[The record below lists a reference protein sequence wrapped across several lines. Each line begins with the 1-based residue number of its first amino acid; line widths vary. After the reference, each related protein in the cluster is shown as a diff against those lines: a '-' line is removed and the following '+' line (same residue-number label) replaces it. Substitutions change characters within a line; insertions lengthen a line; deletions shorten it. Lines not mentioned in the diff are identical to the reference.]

1 MTEIVATER
10 SSRDYVNALARGL
23 EVIRVFTRH
32 QPRMTLSEVARAT
45 DMTRA
50 TVRRFLLTLAQEGY
64 VGSDGKYY
72 RLTPKV
78 LDLGFSVLSSM
89 DIWESGQ
96 PIMNEL
102 AEKLEESCFAAVL
115 DVDTVIYVLR
125 ASSRRVVNVGI
136 TIGSR
141 VPAHCVST
149 GRVLLSGLSD
159 DALDEY
165 LGRAKLVKYTP
176 TTVTSKS
183 KLRRLVV
190 ETRRQGFAIV
200 DQELEVG
207 LRSISVPVRDRAGAI
222 VAALNVCCP
231 SPRVAPEE
239 MRGRILAE
247 LLASAQRISLAL
259 ER

>member
-165 LGRAKLVKYTP
+165 LDRAKLVKYTP

-239 MRGRILAE
+239 MRGRILGE

>member
-45 DMTRA
+45 DMARA

-159 DALDEY
+159 DALDRY
-165 LGRAKLVKYTP
+165 LDRAKLVKYTP

-183 KLRRLVV
+183 KLRRLVL

-207 LRSISVPVRDRAGAI
+207 LRSISVPVRDRAGDI

-239 MRGRILAE
+239 MRGRILGE
-247 LLASAQRISLAL
+247 LLAAAQRISLAL

>member
-1 MTEIVATER
+1 MTDIVASER
-10 SSRDYVNALARGL
+10 TSRDYVNALARGL

-102 AEKLEESCFAAVL
+102 ATTLDESCFAAVL
-115 DVDTVIYVLR
+115 DDDMVIYVLR
-125 ASSRRVVNVGI
+125 ASSRRVVSVGI

-159 DALDEY
+159 ERLDDY
-165 LGRAKLVKYTP
+165 LDRAKLVKFTP
-176 TTVTSKS
+176 TTITSKA
-183 KLRRLVV
+183 KLKRQIL

-207 LRSISVPVRDRAGAI
+207 LRSISVPVRGRAGDI

-231 SPRVAPEE
+231 SPRVTPEE
-239 MRGRILAE
+239 MRGRILRE

-259 ER
+259 QR

>member
-115 DVDTVIYVLR
+115 DADTVIYVLR

-149 GRVLLSGLSD
+149 GRVLLSGMSD
-159 DALDEY
+159 DALGEY
-165 LGRAKLVKYTP
+165 LDRAKLVKYTP
-176 TTVTSKS
+176 TTVTSKA

-239 MRGRILAE
+239 MRGRILGE

>member
-1 MTEIVATER
+1 MSWPCLRLPVFLVGGRICTAVRTNVRKYDPNSVDFSSGDLPSWQARRLLGRRGSSMCSRRRREDGFRIMTDIVATER
-10 SSRDYVNALARGL
+10 GSRDYVNALARGL

-102 AEKLEESCFAAVL
+102 ATALDESCFAAVL
-115 DVDTVIYVLR
+115 DADMVIYVLR
-125 ASSRRVVNVGI
+125 ASSRR
-136 TIGSR
+136 
-141 VPAHCVST
+141 
-149 GRVLLSGLSD
+149 
-159 DALDEY
+159 
-165 LGRAKLVKYTP
+165 
-176 TTVTSKS
+176 
-183 KLRRLVV
+183 
-190 ETRRQGFAIV
+190 
-200 DQELEVG
+200 
-207 LRSISVPVRDRAGAI
+207 
-222 VAALNVCCP
+222 
-231 SPRVAPEE
+231 
-239 MRGRILAE
+239 
-247 LLASAQRISLAL
+247 
-259 ER
+259 